1 MNFKKYDYFTIS
13 LSIQYTLNMNVDK
26 FGHHIHKR
34 MRLSELIE
42 FNENALLKSENG
54 DFDLKTSRLKG
65 IRSPVDAHDAVN
77 KDYVDRLNA
86 NTLKELNNLTVNKDY
101 VDQLNANMLN
111 KFNNLIGTLR
121 SQIIK
126 DAKGTVQTTLKAKIP
141 EVSTHLQD
149 KFYTKAEVD
158 KLLQKTP

>member
-1 MNFKKYDYFTIS
+1 
-13 LSIQYTLNMNVDK
+13 MNVDK
-26 FGHHIHKR
+26 FGHYIHKR
-34 MRLSELIE
+34 MRLSELFE

-54 DFDLKTSRLKG
+54 DFDLKTSRLRG
-65 IRSPVDAHDAVN
+65 IRSPAEGDDAVN

-86 NTLKELNNLTVNKDY
+86 N
-101 VDQLNANMLN
+101 MLN
-111 KFNNLIGTLR
+111 EFNKLIGTLR

-126 DAKGTVQTTLKAKIP
+126 DAKGTVLATLKARIP
-141 EVSTHLQD
+141 DVSTHLQD